1 MSKISVP
8 NMAGSPV
15 EVEPPRRG
23 LSYRLVRAWHLAYTA
38 RQDLD
43 ALHALIV
50 RTLITGRTPGD
61 RPLLDAGDEALDAL
75 LADGW
80 TPRTLSA
87 TAQAFIEQVTTIYPP
102 IQEVAD
108 FSKAQPAPTT
118 AT

>member
-1 MSKISVP
+1 MIRVP
-8 NMAGSPV
+8 NMTGAPV

-23 LSYRLVRAWHLAYTA
+23 LSYRLVRAWHTAYTA

>member
-1 MSKISVP
+1 MSKITVP
-8 NMAGSPV
+8 NMVGSSV

-23 LSYRLVRAWHLAYTA
+23 LSYRLVRAWHPAYTA